1 MTVPDYKSL
10 MLQFLK
16 IAADG
21 SEHNLS
27 ETIETLAQQFD
38 VSDQA
43 RKEILPSGRQRRFD
57 NRVRWVRT
65 YLGKAHLITST
76 GRSKFRITERGTEVL
91 KNNPPQINVK
101 FLKQFPEFLEFTSS
115 RENQANEELNT
126 SQEIIE
132 KTSQTPQEILDTSY
146 QRLRQDIEQEQLE
159 HIKNNQKQLFEK
171 LVIDLIIAISYGS

>member
-38 VSDQA
+38 VSDQD

-65 YLGKAHLITST
+65 YLPNAHLITST
-76 GRSKFRITERGTEVL
+76 GRSKFRITERGIEVA
-91 KNNPPQINVK
+91 KSNPPQINFK
-101 FLKQFPEFLEFTSS
+101 LLNQFPAFLEIVSTK
-115 RENQANEELNT
+115 ENQINGEL
-126 SQEIIE
+126 
-132 KTSQTPQEILDTSY
+132 
-146 QRLRQDIEQEQLE
+146 
-159 HIKNNQKQLFEK
+159 
-171 LVIDLIIAISYGS
+171 